1 MLIFKDLTY
10 KHIHGI
16 VVQGK
21 IKAKT
26 TKKLKKVKILIMKK
40 TRVT

>member
-26 TKKLKKVKILIMKK
+26 NQK
-40 TRVT
+40 TEES